1 MQISHLREETESWKR
16 YLDFIKSENV
26 LLKSRL
32 YCSMQDTSDLNYQ
45 ARADIYRNQLAISD
59 EMLIQLS
66 ESIDALESLQA
77 DEALAKPAVQKQLLE
92 RQRTLRDE
100 VGEFGKYY
108 FTLRSEYNAFMTE
121 RFV

>member
-1 MQISHLREETESWKR
+1 MQVSHLREETGSWKR

-32 YCSMQDTSDLNYQ
+32 YCSMEDTNDLNYQ

-66 ESIDALESLQA
+66 ESIEALESLHA
-77 DEALAKPAVQKQLLE
+77 EEALAKPAVQKQLLE

-100 VGEFGKYY
+100 VGEFGNYY

>member
-1 MQISHLREETESWKR
+1 MQVNHLREETNSWKR

-59 EMLIQLS
+59 DMLIQLS
-66 ESIDALESLQA
+66 ESIGELEVLQDDASLASRTAQ
-77 DEALAKPAVQKQLLE
+77 QQLLE
-92 RQRTLRDE
+92 RQRTLRNE
-100 VGEFGKYY
+100 VGEFSQYY
-108 FTLRSEYNAFMTE
+108 FTLRSEYNEFMTE